1 MVKEISREWKTGT
14 EDDYWVRTC
23 AWSAPGCH
31 PTGCGLKLHVRD
43 GKLVEVEGD
52 EEHPISQGRLC
63 VRCLALKEYEYHPDR
78 LVYPMRRNK
87 EDRGLDKWERI
98 TWDEAYDEIVEKTE
112 AIRAEWGARS
122 LAVFGGTGREA
133 TNYYPALTYAVFRSP
148 NCCTDLSG
156 QSCYGP
162 RCSITNFILGTGYP
176 EFDYAQFFPDRYDNP
191 AYELSEVLVL
201 WGKGPLQSNGDG
213 LFGHAVIDMMKRG
226 TKIICVDPRLTWL
239 TSKSEY
245 HLQLRP
251 GSDAMLA
258 LAWLNVIINED
269 LYDHDF
275 VEKWCYGFAELKE
288 RVQEYTPAR
297 AAEVC
302 WLSEEDIVASA
313 RMFANAKTG
322 SIAWGVAIE
331 MMSNGP
337 QVAQCIL
344 DLNAITGRLD
354 APGGVVIGPK
364 ATLTG
369 KWRYENQQYVDPED
383 MEARIGTKEYPASAA
398 SMAICHADTVLNV
411 LETGKP
417 YPLKFAWIHSTNLYA
432 CGTSVPQRWFEAMK
446 KLDFIVAS
454 DLFMTPTI
462 MGLADVFVP
471 VATFPEHDGIV
482 QPHFGRCTHFLGA
495 MNKAVEY
502 GETKSDLE
510 ICFDLGKRI
519 TPEAWPWDS
528 VTEFYS
534 WMLEDLSGI
543 RLRRAARQRRLPG
556 SLRIPQVREGPV
568 PVRWQAG
575 LRNGHRSGGTQVPAV
590 RGLGRRPAAV
600 LHRAAV
606 QPAQHARHVQG
617 VPPGAEHGRP
627 QVHLVSF
634 RASPDRV
641 AAQHRPVAHRGN
653 TPRDRGEVRH
663 RGRRM
668 GGDREP
674 VRALPRKGPRHSHG
688 RPARRPCA
696 ARVVVP
702 RAGRRGA
709 ELLRRVQSPDQQPYA
724 ARAYRE
730 ARIGR
735 ALQMPAVQN
744 PSRQRTRRLGGRTM
758 ANALLIDHEY
768 CTGCRSCEIACR
780 NAHEDTIGSQQWGIH
795 VHEEGPWKL
804 SDNKWEWEYLPFP
817 THLCD
822 LCAERVKEGR
832 KPACVHHCLALC
844 MEYGTVEEMA
854 KRAEELGRNAVL
866 FVPRVQGA

>member
-1 MVKEISREWKTGT
+1 MAKEISREWKTGT

-31 PTGCGLKLHVRD
+31 PTGCGLKLHVKD

-98 TWDEAYDEIVEKTE
+98 TWDEAYEEIVEKTE

-226 TKIICVDPRLTWL
+226 TRIICVDPRLTWL

-275 VEKWCYGFAELKE
+275 VEKWCYGFDDLKE

-302 WLSEEDIVASA
+302 WLSEEDIVGSA

-344 DLNAITGRLD
+344 DLNAITGRFD

-534 WMLEDLSGI
+534 WMLEDFVGFDFDELRARDAYQAPYQYRKYEKGLCRADGKPGFETVTGLVELKSLQFGAWGDDPLPYYI
-543 RLRRAARQRRLPG
+543 EPQYSPYSTPDTYKEYPLVLTTGGRKFTSFHSEHRQIDSLRRIDPWPVVEIHPETAAKYGIEDGGWVEIENQFG
-556 SLRIPQVREGPV
+556 HCREKAHVTPTVDPRVIHAQHGWWFPEQDGEAPNYYGV
-568 PVRWQAG
+568 FKAQINNLMPHEHIG
-575 LRNGHRSGGTQVPAV
+575 KL
-590 RGLGRRPAAV
+590 GLGAPYKC
-600 LHRAAV
+600 L
-606 QPAQHARHVQG
+606 
-617 VPPGAEHGRP
+617 
-627 QVHLVSF
+627 LCKI
-634 RASPDRV
+634 
-641 AAQHRPVAHRGN
+641 RPV
-653 TPRDRGEVRH
+653 
-663 RGRRM
+663 M
-668 GGDREP
+668 GLD
-674 VRALPRKGPRHSHG
+674 
-688 RPARRPCA
+688 
-696 ARVVVP
+696 
-702 RAGRRGA
+702 
-709 ELLRRVQSPDQQPYA
+709 D
-724 ARAYRE
+724 
-730 ARIGR
+730 
-735 ALQMPAVQN
+735 
-744 PSRQRTRRLGGRTM
+744 
-758 ANALLIDHEY
+758 
-768 CTGCRSCEIACR
+768 
-780 NAHEDTIGSQQWGIH
+780 
-795 VHEEGPWKL
+795 
-804 SDNKWEWEYLPFP
+804 
-817 THLCD
+817 
-822 LCAERVKEGR
+822 
-832 KPACVHHCLALC
+832 
-844 MEYGTVEEMA
+844 
-854 KRAEELGRNAVL
+854 
-866 FVPRVQGA
+866 